1 LFGSN
6 GTNGQAG
13 SGNLNGTVPLSIS
26 QGNGTN
32 GQAASGNSNGTV
44 PLSIYQTTE
53 PIVNASVN
61 GGQSVPLLVDTG
73 STGLV
78 VPLKDV
84 GLQHLG
90 LPTGFGTGSYSGG
103 DTYFYL
109 KFNGT
114 INFGNGIVSS
124 PTTIDAVF
132 FSFPGT
138 FSSFASSD
146 GAVGILG
153 IGTST
158 GGPNTTSPI
167 TALQG
172 NLGQGVLID
181 EPANELVFGPNP
193 DTPIVS
199 TTGGGSVPDLTYTVT
214 NNGSTSTTTNSTYV
228 DSGGVYGT
236 ILQSAL
242 PGGSLTDGTT
252 IAVSYDGTPLY
263 SYTVNST
270 NAPSVITSGSQN
282 TGYYPFSQMP
292 IYINYTN
299 DTLSFD

>member
-1 LFGSN
+1 
-6 GTNGQAG
+6 
-13 SGNLNGTVPLSIS
+13 
-26 QGNGTN
+26 
-32 GQAASGNSNGTV
+32 V

-78 VPLKDV
+78 IPLQDI

-90 LPTGFGTGSYSGG
+90 LPTGFGMGSYSGG

-114 INFGNGIVSS
+114 INFGNGIVTS

-132 FSFPGT
+132 FSFPGS
-138 FSSFASSD
+138 FANFASSD

-153 IGTST
+153 IGANT

-172 NLGQGVLID
+172 SLGQGVLIN
-181 EPANELVFGPNP
+181 EPQGYLQFGPNP
-193 DTPIVS
+193 LAPLATVN
-199 TTGGGSVPDLTYTVT
+199 GGSVTTGLTYTVT
-214 NNGSTSTTTNSTYV
+214 NSNGSQSTTGTSTYV

-236 ILQSAL
+236 ILQSLL
-242 PGGSLTDGTT
+242 PGGTGSVPNGTT
-252 IAVSYDGTPLY
+252 ITVSDGSTPLY

-270 NAPSVITSGSQN
+270 NAPSVITAGSQN
-282 TGYYPFSQMP
+282 TGYIPFSQMP

-299 DTLSFD
+299 DTVSFD